1 MRRIEGWRLLGEIP
15 ALLRDPLTRLSNI
28 TSGSEDIHLFR
39 VGMYATYLLNSP
51 EQVKRV
57 MHENPAN
64 YNRSDFLTQLM
75 PLIGRGLFSSDEET
89 WVEQRKL
96 LAGAFRPEGDEALA
110 GIVREE
116 LARALPHWHAKARE
130 GAMDLEHLLKRL
142 CLGILCRSMFS
153 PDVDADRDAIIH
165 DLNRILQFASYR
177 SQILRQ
183 AKNPL
188 RRMAVSEV
196 ALPGA
201 VSRALT
207 GLNTF
212 IYGVIDQCADKTCS
226 SGRLM
231 ELIAPALAS
240 GEISRVEARDHIAT
254 FLFAGF
260 DTVAEMLTW
269 SLHLLATHPEVQAD
283 LWSQVAET
291 DEMASQWSVLPD
303 GRGDLL
309 QHVLFEALRL
319 YPPAWAVFRRPIED
333 DDIAGQ
339 SVKQKTCVMVCPYT
353 MQRNP
358 RHWESPDHFKPE
370 RYRDKPD
377 PAAYIPFGFG
387 KHTCIGRRAA
397 ILEGRMILAELIR
410 NFSVRVEHD
419 PVPRIRPGV
428 IIQSAKPLKFRLQ
441 ARSR

>member
-15 ALLRDPLTRLSNI
+15 ALLRDPLTRLSSI
-28 TSGSEDIHLFR
+28 TAGSEEIHLFR

-89 WVEQRKL
+89 WVEQRRL
-96 LAGAFRPEGDEALA
+96 LAGAFRPQGDEDLA

-116 LARALPHWHAKARE
+116 LARALPHLHAKARE
-130 GAMDLEHLLKRL
+130 EAMDLEHLLKRL

-165 DLNRILQFASYR
+165 DLDRILQFASYR

-196 ALPGA
+196 ELPRDVG
-201 VSRALT
+201 RALT

-212 IYGVIDQCADKTCS
+212 IYGLIDQCADGTWRR
-226 SGRLM
+226 GRLM
-231 ELIAPALAS
+231 DLIAPALAS
-240 GEISRVEARDHIAT
+240 GEISRVDARDHIAT

-269 SLHLLATHPEVQAD
+269 SLHLLATHPEVQTR
-283 LWSQVAET
+283 LWTQVAET
-291 DEMASQWSVLPD
+291 DEMASHWSVLPD

-319 YPPAWAVFRRPIED
+319 YPPAWAVFRRPLED
-333 DDIAGQ
+333 DDIDGQ
-339 SVKQKTCVMVCPYT
+339 TVKRNTCVMVCPYT

-358 RHWESPDHFKPE
+358 SHWESPNEFRPE
-370 RYRDKPD
+370 RYQDTPD

-410 NFSVRVEHD
+410 NFRVHVEHASA
-419 PVPRIRPGV
+419 PRIRPGV
-428 IIQSAKPLKFRLQ
+428 IIQSAKPLKFRLE
-441 ARSR
+441 ARVR